1 MTLPHP
7 RTDRRASIK
16 SPSSTAIAMRHECI
30 PCRGS
35 TPAAVPVIL
44 NAGRMTHGAW
54 AGGWCEENEG
64 VVHRQQF
71 LLNESTTLTSRSARL
86 VVLSMLVVS
95 VGLLIPGLLA
105 PVLTIRG
112 VLTREGIAQLA
123 PQLLERGLSDD
134 TMNVLKSVMN
144 PAIVAFVEGTGGDL
158 RKSVLDKLT
167 PQITASLEKNVGEV
181 VVYEQTR
188 SIVGSVRR
196 LYEVGSPMPAT
207 LILLFSVIV
216 PLLKAGL
223 VAWAVFVASSQHRR
237 RMLAF
242 VETIAK
248 WSMAD
253 VFVVALFIAFL
264 AAQASAAPAQGPNA
278 APPLIAFSAHF
289 GAGFYWFAAYCLF
302 SLASQQ
308 MTVRLAK
315 APAVSGVTPEF
326 RRD

>member
-1 MTLPHP
+1 MTRIGHIALM
-7 RTDRRASIK
+7 TAS
-16 SPSSTAIAMRHECI
+16 TNA
-30 PCRGS
+30 S
-35 TPAAVPVIL
+35 TPLPA
-44 NAGRMTHGAW
+44 
-54 AGGWCEENEG
+54 
-64 VVHRQQF
+64 
-71 LLNESTTLTSRSARL
+71 RSARL

-123 PQLLERGLSDD
+123 PQLLEQGLSDD
-134 TMNVLKSVMN
+134 TMNILKSVMN

-196 LYEVGSPMPAT
+196 LYEVGSPLPAT

-216 PLLKAGL
+216 PLFKAAL
-223 VAWAVFVASSQHRR
+223 VTWAAFMAGDRHRQR
-237 RMLAF
+237 TLAF
-242 VETIAK
+242 VETIAR

-264 AAQASAAPAQGPNA
+264 AARASVTPTQGPSA
-278 APPLIAFSAHF
+278 VPALIAFSAHF
-289 GAGFYWFAAYCLF
+289 GAGFYWFAAYCVF
-302 SLASQQ
+302 SLGSQQ
-308 MTVRLAK
+308 ITARLARTSMTR
-315 APAVSGVTPEF
+315 A
-326 RRD
+326 

>member
-1 MTLPHP
+1 V
-7 RTDRRASIK
+7 
-16 SPSSTAIAMRHECI
+16 C
-30 PCRGS
+30 
-35 TPAAVPVIL
+35 
-44 NAGRMTHGAW
+44 

-71 LLNESTTLTSRSARL
+71 LLNESTTLTSGSTRL

-95 VGLLIPGLLA
+95 IGLLIPGLFA

-112 VLTREGIAQLA
+112 VLTREGIAQIA
-123 PQLLERGLSDD
+123 PQILERGLTDD

-144 PAIVAFVEGTGGDL
+144 PAVVAFIEGTGGDL

-167 PQITASLEKNVGEV
+167 PQITAALEKNFGEV

-188 SIVGSVRR
+188 SILGSVRR
-196 LYEVGSPMPAT
+196 LYEVGSPVPAT

-216 PLLKAGL
+216 PFFKAAL
-223 VAWAVFVASSQHRR
+223 VAWAVLMAGDRR
-237 RMLAF
+237 RRRTLAF

-264 AAQASAAPAQGPNA
+264 AARASVTPTQGPSA
-278 APPLIAFSAHF
+278 VPALIAFSAHF

-308 MTVRLAK
+308 ITARISAN
-315 APAVSGVTPEF
+315 
-326 RRD
+326 

>member
-1 MTLPHP
+1 
-7 RTDRRASIK
+7 
-16 SPSSTAIAMRHECI
+16 MRHECI

-44 NAGRMTHGAW
+44 NAGRMTHGAC
-54 AGGWCEENEG
+54 AGGSCEENEG

-95 VGLLIPGLLA
+95 LGLLIPGLFA

-112 VLTREGIAQLA
+112 VLTRDGIAQIA
-123 PQLLERGLSDD
+123 PQMLERGLTDD

-144 PAIVAFVEGTGGDL
+144 PAVVAFIEGTGRDL
-158 RKSVLDKLT
+158 RKSVLEKLT
-167 PQITASLEKNVGEV
+167 PQITSSLEKNFGEV

-196 LYEVGSPMPAT
+196 LYEVGSPVPAT

-216 PLLKAGL
+216 PLLKAAL
-223 VAWAVFVASSQHRR
+223 VAWAVLMAGDRGRQRT
-237 RMLAF
+237 LAF

-264 AAQASAAPAQGPNA
+264 AARASVTPTQGPGAVA
-278 APPLIAFSAHF
+278 AVIAFSAYF
-289 GAGFYWFAAYCLF
+289 GAGFYWFAAYCVF

-308 MTVRLAK
+308 VTARLAMTQI
-315 APAVSGVTPEF
+315 APVQTRA
-326 RRD
+326 R

>member
-1 MTLPHP
+1 VTQIGHIALMTISLN
-7 RTDRRASIK
+7 A
-16 SPSSTAIAMRHECI
+16 
-30 PCRGS
+30 S
-35 TPAAVPVIL
+35 TP
-44 NAGRMTHGAW
+44 
-54 AGGWCEENEG
+54 
-64 VVHRQQF
+64 
-71 LLNESTTLTSRSARL
+71 LTASSARL
-86 VVLSMLVVS
+86 VVLSMLAVS

-123 PQLLERGLSDD
+123 PQMLERGLSDD

-167 PQITASLEKNVGEV
+167 PQITASLEKNIGEV

-196 LYEVGSPMPAT
+196 LYEVGSPVPAT

-216 PLLKAGL
+216 PLFKAAL
-223 VAWAVFVASSQHRR
+223 VSWAVFTAGDRHRQR
-237 RMLAF
+237 TLAF

-264 AAQASAAPAQGPNA
+264 AARASVTPTQGPGA
-278 APPLIAFSAHF
+278 VPALIAFSAHF
-289 GAGFYWFAAYCLF
+289 GAGFYWFATYCVF
-302 SLASQQ
+302 SLASHQI
-308 MTVRLAK
+308 TARLARTSMTR
-315 APAVSGVTPEF
+315 ARTPVQ
-326 RRD
+326 